1 MPGENKGKFQVLRGS
16 LMLKII
22 LLLAAGLIISVF
34 LFGMPFDIP
43 NIAWA
48 SLKILV
54 GIAIIWLIFKGIQ
67 AILKPKP
74 FSPTESFREKI
85 IRVAEM
91 HKPFNVRNLFIR
103 GEDMRVYSKIGKI
116 IGVCFIPYI
125 SQAIKRDKEGA
136 PIPKL
141 DANQNPLYAKNR
153 HGKKEPVY
161 ETELLHE
168 KDGDWVFV
176 FTRGIPL
183 FAKKQLARVHFPLCS
198 ELGES
203 VWIKTTNL
211 VPIGEWL
218 YPCQAWQADISR
230 VLAQHQ
236 AEAVIETHEHFLD
249 LISHV
254 TEMSIGSDP
263 TFQKIMQAQAEEI
276 ANKQSGALIR

>member
-1 MPGENKGKFQVLRGS
+1 
-16 LMLKII
+16 MLKII

-34 LFGMPFDIP
+34 LFGMPFDLP
-43 NIAWA
+43 NIVWA

-74 FSPTESFREKI
+74 FSPIENFREKI

-91 HKPFNVRNLFIR
+91 HKPFNVNSLFIR

-116 IGVCFIPYI
+116 TGVCFIPYI
-125 SQAIKRDKEGA
+125 SQSVKRDKDGA

-141 DANQNPLYAKNR
+141 DANGKPLSKENR
-153 HGKKEPVY
+153 QGKKEPVY
-161 ETELLHE
+161 ETELLTE
-168 KDGDWVFV
+168 KDGDWCFV
-176 FTRGIPL
+176 FTRGLPL
-183 FAKKQLARVHFPLCS
+183 FAKKQLARVHKAFCS

-203 VWIKTTNL
+203 TWIKTVNL

-218 YPCQAWQADISR
+218 YPCQQWQADISR